1 MMPAKRMTPALG
13 MEALIGQTIGSHYTL
28 QRLLGRGTKA
38 LAFLATHRTMH
49 RTVVVQLLNVPWA
62 DDPPAVTR
70 FEEQAKA
77 LAGLEHPNIAAVH
90 DFGRDPGRVWVA
102 VEYVEGELLSDYVR
116 RMGRLQLEAFVP
128 IAAQILKG
136 LGGAHA
142 RQILHRDLK
151 AASVVL
157 VEEQGR
163 ANYVKLLDLG
173 IASLLEGPPDR
184 GDDPPLVGEPAYLAP
199 EVIMNKPSDARADV
213 YAVGVLFYQMLSGR
227 LPIEGDS
234 AKDVLHRQV
243 NDKPAPLAQAL
254 PPGHN
259 VPEGLIELIH
269 DCLAKNPDNRPN
281 DANEI
286 VERMIDCVPA
296 AMFRLPVASPR
307 QKTGPLNPNALRAEV
322 EAQANARAATLAAAV
337 EASGARPLQSFES
350 SAPATLP
357 DVKQG
362 GGGGWVL
369 VLLALV
375 GLGVGGYFYLESQ
388 KTPAVVPPVTQPQ
401 PQPQQPQPQQ
411 PPTSAVQLAKAQE
424 FETAGKLTEA
434 LAVYEAVLVADPNN
448 ATAKERA
455 SALKTQIAQAGDAK
469 TPPPETKTEPPP
481 ETKVE
486 PPPET
491 KTEPPPEAKVET
503 PPETKA
509 EPPTAAPVKLKLTS
523 TPTKAEVWIDGA
535 LKGKTPLDVEV
546 PAGSR
551 TIEIKAKGYETYTET
566 LEAAPDGKKE
576 VSAKLKRADR
586 KTFRDQENAASED
599 LDPEEGVGTNLEMPL
614 PKR

>member
-1 MMPAKRMTPALG
+1 MPAKRMTPALG

-62 DDPPAVTR
+62 DDKAAVAR
-70 FEEQAKA
+70 FEEHAKA

-102 VEYVEGELLSDYVR
+102 VEYVEGELLSDYIR

-184 GDDPPLVGEPAYLAP
+184 DDDPPLVGEPAYLAP
-199 EVIMNKPSDARADV
+199 EVIMNKPADARSDV
-213 YAVGVLFYQMLSGR
+213 YAVGVLFYQMLTGR

-234 AKDVLHRQV
+234 AKDILHRHV
-243 NDKPAPLAQAL
+243 NDKPAPLANAL

-259 VPEGLIELIH
+259 VPDGLIEMIH

-286 VERMIDCVPA
+286 VERMIDSVPA
-296 AMFRLPVASPR
+296 AMFRLPVAAPR
-307 QKTGPLNPNALRAEV
+307 PKTAPINVAGLRAETD
-322 EAQANARAATLAAAV
+322 AQAHARTATLAAAV
-337 EASGARPLQSFES
+337 EASGARPIQQFDQ
-350 SAPATLP
+350 PAQTVP
-357 DVKQG
+357 DIKQG

-369 VLLALV
+369 ALLAII
-375 GLGVGGYFYLESQ
+375 GVGVGVYFYLESQ
-388 KTPAVVPPVTQPQ
+388 KTPPVPPVTQPQ
-401 PQPQQPQPQQ
+401 P
-411 PPTSAVQLAKAQE
+411 TTAAAGLAKAQE
-424 FETAGKLTEA
+424 FEAAGKLAEA
-434 LAVYEAVLVADPNN
+434 LAAYEVVLVTDPNN
-448 ATAKERA
+448 STAKERA
-455 SALKTQIAQAGDAK
+455 SALKAQIAQADTKVEA
-469 TPPPETKTEPPP
+469 PPD
-481 ETKVE
+481 TKVE
-486 PPPET
+486 PPPDT
-491 KTEPPPEAKVET
+491 KVEPPPDTKVET
-503 PPETKA
+503 PPDTKVEAPPDTKVET
-509 EPPTAAPVKLKLTS
+509 PPDTKVAPAGPVKLSFTS
-523 TPTKAEVWIDGA
+523 TPTKAEVWIDGE
-535 LKGKTPLDVEV
+535 LKGKTPLAVEV
-546 PAGSR
+546 PAGAR
-551 TIEIKAKGYETYTET
+551 TVEIKAKGFETYTET
-566 LEAAPDGKKE
+566 VEAAADGKKD
-576 VSAKLKRADR
+576 VTAKLKRLDR
-586 KTFRDQENAASED
+586 KTFRDQENAASEEI
-599 LDPEEGVGTNLEMPL
+599 DPEDGVGTNLEVPL
-614 PKR
+614 GKRGG